1 MKIEATQ
8 LNVNFKYAMNNS
20 LAYACVKY
28 CMRFQTSNL
37 TQCPV
42 FYLATLNSN
51 ICNTHCPQSSS
62 FSKMC
67 YYLKKKKKRVE
78 SFKKLMGRR
87 FGKVF
92 KCD

>member
-8 LNVNFKYAMNNS
+8 LNLNFKYAMNNF
-20 LAYACVKY
+20 LAYACFKY

-37 TQCPV
+37 TQYPV

-51 ICNTHCPQSSS
+51 ICNTYCPQSFS

-67 YYLKKKKKRVE
+67 YYFLRKRVE